1 VVGRRYGHG
10 VPLLVAAVAV
20 LVVAVAVTAL
30 AVRRLTRLR
39 LGVEDAWRHLDSAL
53 EQRHEVVDAL
63 IAAVAPLSVTRE
75 TTDRVAEARADAA
88 LPGAPP
94 PVQAHAEQTLV
105 RSVDQLLVQVDA
117 APAVAADAQVQG
129 VRQRLLAADARILE
143 RHRAFDLASAEL
155 AAALDGRLGHALG
168 TLAGVV
174 EVEPYDPGAGPPDD
188 RVEPERI

>member
-1 VVGRRYGHG
+1 M
-10 VPLLVAAVAV
+10 PLLVAAVVV

-63 IAAVAPLSVTRE
+63 IAAVAPLEVTRE

-117 APAVAADAQVQG
+117 DPDVAADAQVKG
-129 VRQRLLAADARILE
+129 IRQRLLAADARILE
-143 RHRAFDLASAEL
+143 RHRAYDLASAEL

-168 TLAGVV
+168 ALAGVV